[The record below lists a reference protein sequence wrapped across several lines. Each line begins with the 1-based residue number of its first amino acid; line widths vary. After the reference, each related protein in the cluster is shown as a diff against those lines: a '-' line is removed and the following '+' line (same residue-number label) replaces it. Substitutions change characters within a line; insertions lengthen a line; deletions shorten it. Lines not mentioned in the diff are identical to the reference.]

1 MNLYMVLFMLT
12 TDLNNYRLSLIA
24 GFFFCKKYRF
34 LFFCYYSSFILV
46 LWFSLI
52 DFIYN

>member
-24 GFFFCKKYRF
+24 GFFFVKNTVFYFFALMPLSF
-34 LFFCYYSSFILV
+34 LFCGFHL
-46 LWFSLI
+46 
-52 DFIYN
+52 